1 MPFGVFC
8 IQYSECTMQASPS
21 LSRVD
26 TPPDL
31 VDQVYR
37 KLLDAISDGSVA
49 PGTRL
54 TQEEVAEQLAVSR
67 QPVLQALRQ
76 LRADG
81 LVRDATGPQGQKGRG
96 VVVTPIDAT
105 TVAQV
110 YEVRSALDAQAA
122 RLAARR
128 RAVID
133 PALVTAGR
141 AAAAAGQVKAMIDAD
156 LAYHRAIYQASGNP
170 LIEASALL
178 HWHHIRRAMGEALQH
193 SPLRATAW
201 DEHEAMCH
209 AIAQGDEAGA
219 SQLMLA
225 HGTQAGTH
233 LARQLLAGEG
243 ATAPL
248 NSVVR

>member
-1 MPFGVFC
+1 
-8 IQYSECTMQASPS
+8 
-21 LSRVD
+21 
-26 TPPDL
+26 L
-31 VDQVYR
+31 VEQVYR
-37 KLLDAISDGSVA
+37 KLLDAISDGSMA

-81 LVRDATGPQGQKGRG
+81 LVQDALGHQGQKGRG

-105 TVAQV
+105 TVTQV

-128 RAVID
+128 CALID
-133 PALVTAGR
+133 PALIAAGR
-141 AAAAAGQVKAMIDAD
+141 EAAAAGHVKAMIDAD

-193 SPLRATAW
+193 YPLRAAAW
-201 DEHEAMCH
+201 DEHEAMCY
-209 AIAQGDEAGA
+209 AIARGEENIAA
-219 SQLMLA
+219 RLMLA
-225 HGTQAGTH
+225 HGTQAGAN
-233 LARQLLAGEG
+233 LAQQLLATECV
-243 ATAPL
+243 AAPI
-248 NSVVR
+248 NSVVQ

>member
-1 MPFGVFC
+1 M
-8 IQYSECTMQASPS
+8 SPS
-21 LSRVD
+21 PTLSRLD
-26 TPPDL
+26 TAPDL

-37 KLLDAISDGSVA
+37 KLLDAISDGSMA

-54 TQEEVAEQLAVSR
+54 TQEDVAEQLAVSR

-81 LVRDATGPQGQKGRG
+81 LVQDALGPQGQKGRG

-133 PALVTAGR
+133 PALITAGR
-141 AAAAAGQVKAMIDAD
+141 TAAAAGQVKTMIDAD

-193 SPLRATAW
+193 SPLRAAAW

-209 AIAQGDEAGA
+209 AIAKGDETAA
-219 SQLMLA
+219 TQLMLA
-225 HGTQAGTH
+225 HGTQAGAN
-233 LARQLLAGEG
+233 LARQLLA
-243 ATAPL
+243 AQPPAAPL

>member
-1 MPFGVFC
+1 MHP
-8 IQYSECTMQASPS
+8 SPT
-21 LSRVD
+21 LSRLD

-37 KLLDAISDGSVA
+37 KLLDAISDGSMA

-54 TQEEVAEQLAVSR
+54 TQEDVAEQLAVSR

-81 LVRDATGPQGQKGRG
+81 LVQDALGPQGQKGRG

-122 RLAARR
+122 RR

-133 PALVTAGR
+133 PMLIMAGR
-141 AAAAAGQVKAMIDAD
+141 AAAVAGEVKAMIDAD

-193 SPLRATAW
+193 SPLRAAAW
-201 DEHEAMCH
+201 DEHEAMCK
-209 AIAQGDEAGA
+209 AIAQGDETAA
-219 SQLMLA
+219 AQLMLA
-225 HGTQAGTH
+225 HGTQAGSN
-233 LARQLLAGEG
+233 LARQLLAAQPRE
-243 ATAPL
+243 ATV

>member
-1 MPFGVFC
+1 MPPAP
-8 IQYSECTMQASPS
+8 T
-21 LSRVD
+21 LSRLD
-26 TPPDL
+26 TAPDL

-37 KLLDAISDGSVA
+37 KLLDAISDGSMA

-54 TQEEVAEQLAVSR
+54 TQEDVAEQLAVSR

-81 LVRDATGPQGQKGRG
+81 LVQDALGPQGQKGRG

-133 PALVTAGR
+133 PALITAGR
-141 AAAAAGQVKAMIDAD
+141 TAAAAGQVKAMIDAD
-156 LAYHRAIYQASGNP
+156 LAPARCCTGTTYAAPWVRPCSTRPCAPPPGTNTRPCATP
-170 LIEASALL
+170 
-178 HWHHIRRAMGEALQH
+178 
-193 SPLRATAW
+193 SPRATKP
-201 DEHEAMCH
+201 
-209 AIAQGDEAGA
+209 
-219 SQLMLA
+219 
-225 HGTQAGTH
+225 
-233 LARQLLAGEG
+233 R
-243 ATAPL
+243 PP
-248 NSVVR
+248 N